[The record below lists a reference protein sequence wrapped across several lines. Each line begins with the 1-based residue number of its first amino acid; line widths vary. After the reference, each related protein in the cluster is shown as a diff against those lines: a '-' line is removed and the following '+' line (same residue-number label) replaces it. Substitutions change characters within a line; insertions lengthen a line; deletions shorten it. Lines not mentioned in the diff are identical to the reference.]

1 MAYAKRCTAIITY
14 LEPSVQQLKG
24 SAWPLLISHQAEAQ
38 TQSMTAKACEGPW
51 SQQGMS
57 ASIFGACRTIM
68 LAAPVCLEGWQAAIY
83 RKGREEGMCVH
94 ITISDFMIWNLQ
106 ASMKLVPGTGTNAGM
121 EQMLKCTMS

>member
-1 MAYAKRCTAIITY
+1 
-14 LEPSVQQLKG
+14 
-24 SAWPLLISHQAEAQ
+24 
-38 TQSMTAKACEGPW
+38 
-51 SQQGMS
+51 MS